1 MAAYAAAAA
10 AAAAATAATTA
21 AAVAPAEPA
30 VGAAM
35 EGSSLPPSLPR
46 RVLTT
51 GVNMVTKTAAA
62 AAVAAA
68 AAATAAAGTAAF
80 AVKEGGKSVCS
91 FFFSKVWAVLEGVV
105 GWEWGEGGRED
116 EVEEEKEEG
125 NESLWDEGWMNGE
138 WAV

>member
-1 MAAYAAAAA
+1 
-10 AAAAATAATTA
+10 
-21 AAVAPAEPA
+21 
-30 VGAAM
+30 
-35 EGSSLPPSLPR
+35 
-46 RVLTT
+46 
-51 GVNMVTKTAAA
+51 MVTKTAAAAA

-68 AAATAAAGTAAF
+68 AAASAAAGTAAF
-80 AVKEGGKSVCS
+80 AVKVGGRSVCS